1 MEELLMD
8 MIAEPQFVHSL
19 MEKITEHHL
28 ELLDQVLDYDFDA
41 VYFGDDWGAQR
52 GLIFGKTLWQKFI
65 KPYLKQLCA
74 KVKSKDKNVILHSCG
89 NIWEILD
96 QVIEIGVDCYNTVQP
111 EIYDL
116 NQLVNEFGKDLTF
129 YGGISNQT
137 FLPNATPEEVEKKCL
152 ETMEVLNRYHGY
164 ILSPTHSVT
173 PDIPIENLFAIV
185 KAAKKYMA

>member
-1 MEELLMD
+1 M
-8 MIAEPQFVHSL
+8 AE
-19 MEKITEHHL
+19 I
-28 ELLDQVLDYDFDA
+28 Y
-41 VYFGDDWGAQR
+41 
-52 GLIFGKTLWQKFI
+52 

-137 FLPNATPEEVEKKCL
+137 FRQMPHPKKWKKCL

-173 PDIPIENLFAIV
+173 PDIPLKIICHC
-185 KAAKKYMA
+185 KAAKNIWLRKGIWLRFGS